1 MQKVNVGHKSLAD
14 YNSLI
19 GRTLAEEIR
28 RLAEPMQGKRILH
41 LSATAFGGGVAEI
54 QYTLIPLMIDA
65 GLDAEWRV
73 IDGREEFYDVT
84 KTMHNALQ
92 GDEKGITDHQ
102 KAIFEGYN
110 KMNADALT
118 DARRVG
124 RDRRSRPPAGGHAR
138 VPHDHPAEV
147 GMALPH
153 RPLDAERRGARFHL
167 APPER
172 LRRLHLPHAGVRAA
186 AAPASARR

>member
-1 MQKVNVGHKSLAD
+1 MQRVNVGHKSLAD

-19 GRTLAEEIR
+19 GRTLAEEIK
-28 RLAEPMQGKRILH
+28 RLAESLQGKRILH

-54 QYTLIPLMIDA
+54 NYTLIPLMIDA

-73 IDGREEFYDVT
+73 IDGRDEFYDVT

-110 KMNADALT
+110 KLNADALT
-118 DARRVG
+118 DADEWDVIVVHDPQPLAMREYVDTTKPRWVW
-124 RDRRSRPPAGGHAR
+124 RCHIDRSTPN
-138 VPHDHPAEV
+138 
-147 GMALPH
+147 
-153 RPLDAERRGARFHL
+153 GA
-167 APPER
+167 
-172 LRRLHLPHAGVRAA
+172 
-186 AAPASARR
+186 